1 MAENLVIV
9 ESPAKAKTIK
19 KYLGPGY
26 EVLASYG
33 HVRDLVPKEGAVDPD
48 AGFAM
53 RYREIER
60 NQKHVEAIAR
70 ALKKA
75 GSLYLATDPDREGEA
90 IAWHLHELLTE
101 RGATQGKNVQR
112 VVFHEITKNAI
123 KDAVAHPRGLSFD
136 LVNAQQARRALDYLV
151 GFNLS
156 PLLWK
161 KVRPGLSAGRV
172 QSPALR
178 MICEREAEIA
188 AFVPKEY
195 WTIDAEG
202 EHSTQRFPLKL
213 VEFAGRKV
221 EQFSFTGESA
231 AREVERALRDACA
244 AGGRAG
250 HGGGS
255 AAPAESLG
263 TLRVVAIDRK
273 QRRRNPAPP
282 FTTSTLQQE
291 ASRKLGFSAQRTMR
305 LAQQLYEGV
314 DIGEGS
320 VGLITYMR
328 TDSLTLAAEAITEI
342 RATIDRLYG
351 RDSLAEEVR
360 VFRNKSKNAQ
370 EAHEAIRPTSA
381 AVVPADIEKYLD
393 ADQFRLYALIW
404 KRAVACQMAHAV
416 FDTVAVD
423 MLAGADGPARHLL
436 RANGS
441 TLVKPGYIAVYQEG
455 RDDALEDDSDH
466 VLPPM
471 NEGDAVTLVALHP
484 EQHFTEPPPRFTEAS
499 LVKALEE
506 HGIGRPSTYASII
519 STLRDREYVEIESR
533 RFTATDIGKIVCRF
547 LTDHFH
553 KYVEYSYTAD
563 MEDELDAVS
572 RGEEPWTVPLEKFWK
587 PFIRQ
592 VSHIEKNVTREQVAL
607 ARELGTDRAT
617 GKPVTVRMG
626 RFGPFVQIGTKD
638 DEEKPRFAGL
648 RPGQKMDSIQFA
660 EAMELFRLPRDLGH
674 TPEGEKVT
682 VAIGRF
688 GPYVK
693 YGSKYASLKDD
704 DPYELELPR
713 ALDVIAAK
721 KILDANRT
729 IQDFGVDNIQ
739 VLNGRY
745 GPYVTDKARNARIPK
760 DRDPKSLTLE
770 ECRALLAA
778 APPKGGRGRFGRKA
792 AAPAAATAAT
802 AAATTSA
809 ADAATATARTASAKT
824 AGARKA
830 GTRNDVS
837 PGKPAAK
844 AKGGKAQGKAKPKSR
859 AKAGRAAA
867 STARRPAP
875 AAAPAPARNKRV
887 AAG

>member
-19 KYLGPGY
+19 KYLGTGY

-33 HVRDLVPKEGAVDPD
+33 HVRDLVPKEGAVDPS

-53 RYREIER
+53 RYQPIER
-60 NQKHVEAIAR
+60 NEKHVDAIAR

-90 IAWHLHELLTE
+90 ISWHLYELLKE
-101 RGATQGKNVQR
+101 RGATEGKHVSR
-112 VVFHEITKNAI
+112 VVFHEITKNAV
-123 KDAVAHPRGLSFD
+123 KHAVEHPRDLSFD

-178 MICEREAEIA
+178 MICEREDEIA
-188 AFVPKEY
+188 AFVPQEY

-202 EHSTQRFPLKL
+202 EHSTRRFPLRL
-213 VEFAGRKV
+213 IEFAGNKV
-221 EQFSFTGESA
+221 FVDTKSNKFSFTSENA
-231 AREVERALRDACA
+231 AREVERTLRAACSASGATGASTDA
-244 AGGRAG
+244 
-250 HGGGS
+250 
-255 AAPAESLG
+255 LG
-263 TLRVVAIDRK
+263 TLRIASIDRK
-273 QRRRNPAPP
+273 QMRRNPAPP

-314 DIGEGS
+314 DIGNGS

-328 TDSLTLAAEAITEI
+328 TDSLTLAAEAVTEI
-342 RATIDRLYG
+342 RSTIEKLYG
-351 RDSLAEEVR
+351 REAVADEVR
-360 VFRNKSKNAQ
+360 VYRTKSKNAQ

-381 AVVPADIEKYLD
+381 SIVPADIERYLD
-393 ADQFRLYALIW
+393 ADQLKLYSLIW

-423 MLAGADGPARHLL
+423 MLAGPDGPERHLL

-455 RDDALEDDSDH
+455 RDDSTEDDSDH

-471 NEGDAVTLVALHP
+471 KEGDTVTLVALHP
-484 EQHFTEPPPRFTEAS
+484 EQHFTQPPPRFTEAS

-519 STLRDREYVEIESR
+519 STLRDRGYVEIESR

-572 RGEEPWTVPLEKFWK
+572 RGEEAWTLPLEKFWS
-587 PFIRQ
+587 PFIEQ
-592 VSHIEKNVTREQVAL
+592 VDHIEKNVTREQVAL
-607 ARELGTDRAT
+607 ARELGTDPAT

-638 DEEKPRFAGL
+638 DVDKPRFAGL
-648 RPGQKMDSIQFA
+648 RPGQKMDTIQFA
-660 EAMELFRLPRDLGH
+660 EAMELFKLPRQLGE
-674 TPEGEKVT
+674 TPEGEKIT

-693 YGSKYASLKDD
+693 YGSKYASVKTD
-704 DPYELELPR
+704 DPYTLELPR
-713 ALDVIAAK
+713 ALEIIAEK
-721 KILDANRT
+721 KLLDANRT
-729 IQDFGVDNIQ
+729 ILDFSADGIQ

-745 GPYVTDKARNARIPK
+745 GPYITDKTRNARIPK
-760 DRDPKSLTLE
+760 ERDPKSLTLE
-770 ECRALLAA
+770 ECRELLAA
-778 APPKGGRGRFGRKA
+778 APVKGTRGRFGRKA
-792 AAPAAATAAT
+792 APAAAAT
-802 AAATTSA
+802 
-809 ADAATATARTASAKT
+809 KT
-824 AGARKA
+824 AGKA
-830 GTRNDVS
+830 S
-837 PGKPAAK
+837 AAK
-844 AKGGKAQGKAKPKSR
+844 AKSAEKAAPTKAKAKAKAKPKAKTKSK
-859 AKAGRAAA
+859 AKAKAKTKGAADE
-867 STARRPAP
+867 TAKA
-875 AAAPAPARNKRV
+875 
-887 AAG
+887 